1 MSEIT
6 YPNAPDVNPDDY
18 LVLGVTTCF
27 TKQEGEVSEV
37 QTLEPIPSGYLE
49 ALVQGVETSYQY
61 IWATTLQEVLL
72 GERLQMPDGVDEAVQ
87 FGYDFAERAI
97 AAVRTYKTRPEA
109 MSHLPL
115 GQQWKELNYFFPR
128 KRLLNTERKVTTSD
142 NVKQH
147 DHTMKTR

>member
-18 LVLGVTTCF
+18 LVLGVTTCC